1 LYRCDDVNER
11 LRIAVVGGGAVAE
24 RVHLPALAACSAA
37 TAALLVEASPARA
50 RQMAARFDI
59 PAVANYHDVIGQ
71 VDAAIVGLPHQLH
84 APVAIDLLRAGVHV
98 LVEKPMALT
107 SADCRRMNAAAAE
120 SGSVLAVGLLRRC
133 APALRWIKHA
143 LESGLLGRIESFD
156 IREGGVY
163 RWPVASPSMFRREG
177 GGVLADAG
185 AHVLDLV
192 TWWFG
197 DWRSLRYRD
206 DAQGGVEA
214 DCLLELEMRS
224 GERGRVELSRT
235 RTMPNLCTI
244 VGERGRIT
252 VGTKTDAVVS
262 VVWRD
267 GVELAARATADGQAA
282 PTSLIDLFA
291 PQLDRF
297 VEAIRFGTPPA
308 VSGVDALRSIE
319 LLEACY
325 GSREM
330 WMHPWDVPMNTAA
343 MEAAV

>member
-1 LYRCDDVNER
+1 M
-11 LRIAVVGGGAVAE
+11 AE
-24 RVHLPALAACSAA
+24 RVHLPALASSSCA
-37 TAALLVEASPARA
+37 TATLLVEASPDRA
-50 RQMAARFDI
+50 QHMSRQFGIRT
-59 PAVANYHDVIGQ
+59 VGNYRDAIGN
-71 VDAAIVGLPHQLH
+71 VDAAIIGLPHQLH
-84 APVAIDLLRAGVHV
+84 APVAVDLMRAGIHV

-107 SADCRRMNAAAAE
+107 AADCQTMNAAAAE
-120 SGSVLAVGLLRRC
+120 HRCVLAVGLLRRC
-133 APALRWIKHA
+133 APALRWIKQA
-143 LESGLLGRIESFD
+143 LESGMLGRIESFD

-206 DAQGGVEA
+206 DALGGVEA
-214 DCLLELEMRS
+214 DCLLELEMRN

-235 RTMPNLCTI
+235 RNMPNSCTI
-244 VGERGRIT
+244 VGERGTIT
-252 VGTKTDAVVS
+252 VGTKTDATVS

-267 GVELAARATADGQAA
+267 GVELAARASADRQPP
-282 PTSLIDLFA
+282 PTSLIDLFV

-297 VEAIRFGTPPA
+297 VNAIRFGTAPT
-308 VSGVDALRSIE
+308 VSGLEAQRSIE

-325 GSREM
+325 GSREL
-330 WMHPWDVPMNTAA
+330 WSHPWDVAPLGDMTNERL
-343 MEAAV
+343 EAAV

>member
-24 RVHLPALAACSAA
+24 RVHLPALAASASA
-37 TAALLVEASPARA
+37 TAALLVEAAPARA
-50 RQMAARFDI
+50 RQMADQFDI
-59 PAVANYHDVIGQ
+59 PAVADYHDVIGQ
-71 VDAAIVGLPHQLH
+71 VDAAIIGLPHQLH

-120 SGSVLAVGLLRRC
+120 SGSVLAVGLLRRG

-214 DCLLELEMRS
+214 DCLLELEMRG

-235 RTMPNLCTI
+235 RMMPNLCTI
-244 VGERGRIT
+244 AGERGRIT

-267 GVELAARATADGQAA
+267 GVELAARATADGQPA

-291 PQLDRF
+291 PQLARF

-308 VSGVDALRSIE
+308 VSGADALRSIE